1 MIQNPILRGF
11 CPDPSIIR
19 VGEDYYIAT
28 STFEWWPGVK
38 LFHSRDLKH
47 WEQIP
52 SPLRR
57 ESQLNMAGNP
67 ASGGVWAPCLS
78 YDGQYYYLV
87 YTDVKTKNGR
97 YHNNHN
103 YMVYTDDIYGEW
115 SEPLYLN
122 SIGFDPSL
130 FHDNDGR
137 KYLINMV
144 NGFKGILVQEL
155 VSTGGKKKAGGECG
169 SIPVSLRTPQWK
181 LAGER
186 KKVYNGSGLRCTEGP
201 HMYHIGDWYY
211 LITAEGGTGYQ
222 HCVTLARSKS
232 VWGPFETAPE
242 NPVLTSNQEN
252 PAALQKCGHGDLVE
266 TPDGEWYLVHLC
278 SRPIAGQKWCTLG
291 RETGIQKVYWD
302 KDGWLKLSAG
312 GRFARLCVP
321 EPGEEGSVADMETG
335 STVEACSTD
344 GGTLDIRDEFDKTE
358 LPVYYSSL
366 RVSYESFADL
376 GARTGHLRL
385 RGQES
390 MNSLHH
396 VSLIAVRQQ
405 EACARAQTCMEF
417 APDYPEQAAGLAYMY
432 DAMNFYLLV
441 KTADENGQSVLT
453 LIKSDMGVITDEVE
467 PLPVLRDEKTELRA
481 RTSADGSKVG
491 FSFREPG
498 GQWQSVK
505 EGLTTQIVTDEY
517 CRGFTGAHF
526 GMYIHDMTGLGYH
539 ADFAYFE
546 VQYGKRDQG
555 GCICKECGHKKY

>member
-1 MIQNPILRGF
+1 MIQNPVLRGF
-11 CPDPSIIR
+11 SPDPSIIC

-52 SPLRR
+52 SPLKR

-87 YTDVKTKNGR
+87 YTDVKTKKGR
-97 YHNNHN
+97 YYNTHN
-103 YMVYTDDIYGEW
+103 YMICTDDIYGEW

-130 FHDNDGR
+130 FHDHDGR
-137 KYLINMV
+137 KYLVNMV
-144 NGFKGILVQEL
+144 NGFKGVLVQEL
-155 VSTGGKKKAGGECG
+155 VRSKEEREEGGSLTVCAGA
-169 SIPVSLRTPQWK
+169 PQWK

-186 KKVYNGSGLRCTEGP
+186 RKVYSGSGIGCTEGP

-211 LITAEGGTGYQ
+211 LITAEGGTGYG
-222 HCVTLARSKS
+222 HCITLARSKS

-242 NPVLTSNQEN
+242 NPVLTSDKEDLT
-252 PAALQKCGHGDLVE
+252 ALQKCGHGDLVE
-266 TPDGEWYLVHLC
+266 TPEGEWYLVHLC
-278 SRPIAGQKWCTLG
+278 SRPLTGQKWCTLG

-302 KDGWLKLSAG
+302 EDGWLKLITG
-312 GRFARLCVP
+312 GRFARLLVP
-321 EPGEEGSVADMETG
+321 EPGEEKNAEITMEEQL
-335 STVEACSTD
+335 SDYKCE
-344 GGTLDIRDEFDKTE
+344 DIRDGFDKSE
-358 LPVYYSSL
+358 LPVYYASP
-366 RVSYESFADL
+366 RVSYERFADL
-376 GARTGHLRL
+376 SARPGYLRL

-405 EACARAQTCMEF
+405 EVCARAQTSMEF
-417 APDYPEQAAGLAYMY
+417 EPDYPEQAAGLAYMY
-432 DAMNFYLLV
+432 DAMNFYIFV

-453 LIKSDMGVITDEVE
+453 LLKSNAGVITDEMK
-467 PLPVLRDEKTELRA
+467 PLPVMRDEKIELRA
-481 RTSADGSKVG
+481 ETSADGANVS
-491 FSFREPG
+491 FSFRQQS
-498 GQWQSVK
+498 GQWQMVK
-505 EGLTTQIVTDEY
+505 EGLSTQIVTDEH

-526 GMYIHDMTGLGYH
+526 GMYIHDMTGLAYH
-539 ADFAYFE
+539 ADFDYFE
-546 VQYGKRDQG
+546 IQYKR
-555 GCICKECGHKKY
+555 